1 MNKSESY
8 FRELDRAWNR
18 ALEARARQGIVVAYI
33 THWYRDEDGDVFIPY
48 AKPHHNGIQWGATG
62 TWVEE
67 AE

>member
-18 ALEARARQGIVVAYI
+18 AQEARPRAAVVVRYI
-33 THWYRDEDGDVFIPY
+33 NHWYRDSDGDVIIPY
-48 AKPHHNGIQWGATG
+48 HNGIQWGATG